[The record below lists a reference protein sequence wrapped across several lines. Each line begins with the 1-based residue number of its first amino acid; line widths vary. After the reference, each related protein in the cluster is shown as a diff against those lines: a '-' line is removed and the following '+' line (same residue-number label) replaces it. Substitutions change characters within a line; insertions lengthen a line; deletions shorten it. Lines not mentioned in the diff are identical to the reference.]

1 MTFYRVDEMPKKLE
15 IMDEPKAPKY
25 RRRGSFEFYEWF
37 WFSTLVALLAGTLV
51 THFFYGPLSTT
62 KFREGSVGWTIVG
75 ILSVIS
81 SFLLIRFDNSS
92 VKRQKEQYEKA
103 VAKHDRW
110 EENYRKRVELELELE
125 RMRVEGSLTSSQNQ
139 LITLPGG
146 SDAIIV
152 SALQDP
158 ETSSE

>member
-1 MTFYRVDEMPKKLE
+1 MPKKLD

-25 RRRGSFEFYEWF
+25 RRRGTFEFYEWF
-37 WFSTLVALLAGTLV
+37 WFFTLVAMIAGTVV
-51 THFFYGPLSTT
+51 THFFFGPLNTSG
-62 KFREGSVGWTIVG
+62 EEAVGWRIVAV
-75 ILSVIS
+75 LSAIS
-81 SFLLIRFDNSS
+81 AFLLIRFDNSS

-125 RMRVEGSLTSSQNQ
+125 RMRVEGSLVSQQNQ
-139 LITLPGG
+139 MISLPGG

-158 ETSSE
+158 ETSNE